1 VIDGGELPTG
11 TSEIGIDIIRVDRI
25 ASVLR
30 RHPERFERR
39 VLTDAERSYVRGR
52 PETMAGRWA
61 AKEAVSKVLGLGV
74 RGIGWQEIEVERL
87 PTGQPSVRLHD
98 RAAARATQLGIQ
110 HVALSI
116 SHEREY
122 AIAIAYAVRTAGGRY
137 LFPPQIGEDL
147 DAMLEEIKR
156 QPNGLTELALEARS
170 NVFPHRYLGEKM
182 GWEGVDKARLKA
194 YKETGKILIR

>member
-1 VIDGGELPTG
+1 MDGGEHAASTP
-11 TSEIGIDIIRVDRI
+11 EIGIDIIRVDRI
-25 ASVLR
+25 ANVLR
-30 RHPERFERR
+30 RHPERFELR
-39 VLTDAERSYVRGR
+39 VLTAAERSYVRGR

-98 RAAARATQLGIQ
+98 RAAARASQLGIQ

-147 DAMLEEIKR
+147 DAAETALLARIERIKALR
-156 QPNGLTELALEARS
+156 REELALLAEPVGKPQARAGS
-170 NVFPHRYLGEKM
+170 LNEFKRLAFQRLGVM
-182 GWEGVDKARLKA
+182 PG
-194 YKETGKILIR
+194 

>member
-1 VIDGGELPTG
+1 
-11 TSEIGIDIIRVDRI
+11 
-25 ASVLR
+25 
-30 RHPERFERR
+30 
-39 VLTDAERSYVRGR
+39 
-52 PETMAGRWA
+52 MAGRWA

-98 RAAARATQLGIQ
+98 RAAARASQLGIQ

-116 SHEREY
+116 SHEHEY

-147 DAMLEEIKR
+147 DTAEAALLARIERIKALR
-156 QPNGLTELALEARS
+156 REELALLAEPA
-170 NVFPHRYLGEKM
+170 
-182 GWEGVDKARLKA
+182 
-194 YKETGKILIR
+194 GKIQG